1 MSEFEIIRFGDFLEV
16 QKDGIAYAIYYCIDE
31 EEFKEANKQAKE
43 FIKMIEREL

>member
-1 MSEFEIIRFGDFLEV
+1 MSEFEIIKFADFLEV
-16 QKDGIAYAIYYCIDE
+16 QKDGITYAIYHCIDE